1 MPRDSPTRKVSRRKS
16 KSTKN
21 DEDSSKVIL
30 PPMPMSTSESGS
42 GHYRLSEPL
51 QHPPRP
57 DTASTYDSV
66 QSQSGYI
73 QPLPTYPGVMPN
85 SAGGIPL
92 FNSNPHP
99 GHFPHHLVGNIPGT
113 AATAMPPQ
121 LPQMPPLPLPPQPP
135 HPPLPPGH
143 DYHHGIGNYYDPY
156 RSPGSGVEY
165 DQYQNGYIMNTN
177 PNANVPYFPHP
188 QCPPVSSA
196 SQIAQEVPTLR
207 SSYSPRCHDTKY
219 GGSMPSYAPQ
229 TSSGSGYPLHQDLR
243 SAYRPDMSLKGAG
256 HHHSNSNRQ
265 HFGSGPGETTLFV
278 FYIPNSMKD
287 DDLFELFARYGNVLN
302 ANVATEYTAEE
313 GIRGRGFG
321 FVTYD
326 SIKSAALAIRELHGY
341 EVSHN

>member
-1 MPRDSPTRKVSRRKS
+1 
-16 KSTKN
+16 
-21 DEDSSKVIL
+21 
-30 PPMPMSTSESGS
+30 MPMSTSESG
-42 GHYRLSEPL
+42 GERYRLSGPL

-66 QSQSGYI
+66 QSQSGYV
-73 QPLPTYPGVMPN
+73 QQLPTYPGVMPN

-92 FNSNPHP
+92 FDSNPHP

-113 AATAMPPQ
+113 AATAMPPVPPQ
-121 LPQMPPLPLPPQPP
+121 PPQMPP

-156 RSPGSGVEY
+156 RSAGSGVEY
-165 DQYQNGYIMNTN
+165 DQYQNGYIMNTS

-188 QCPPVSSA
+188 QYPPVSSA

-219 GGSMPSYAPQ
+219 GSNMPSYAPQ

-243 SAYRPDMSLKGAG
+243 SVYRPVMSSYKGAG

-265 HFGSGPGETTLFV
+265 HFGSRPGETTLFV
-278 FYIPNSMKD
+278 FHIPNSMND
-287 DDLFELFARYGNVLN
+287 YDLFELFARYGNVLN
-302 ANVATEYTAEE
+302 AYVATEYTAEE
-313 GIRGRGFG
+313 GRRGRGFG

-326 SIKSAALAIRELHGY
+326 SAKSAALAIRKLHQY
-341 EVSHN
+341 EVSHY